1 MNGQR
6 DFKEVFFGE
15 YENVHPSTLSGG
27 QKQRLSIALSCM
39 SDAPFLYFDEPTSG
53 LDAENMKLV
62 SETITEQAAAGKI
75 AFVITHDYEFAASL
89 FTSLLVV
96 QDDHSIKRI
105 SPDEYRSETLSKI
118 FELEE

>member
-1 MNGQR
+1 LEG
-6 DFKEVFFGE
+6 
-15 YENVHPSTLSGG
+15 YEDVHPSTLSGG

>member
-1 MNGQR
+1 MKAGLIVVL
-6 DFKEVFFGE
+6 FLP
-15 YENVHPSTLSGG
+15 ENIVL
-27 QKQRLSIALSCM
+27 LFSIIYLTFNSW
-39 SDAPFLYFDEPTSG
+39 SFLYFDEPTSG